1 MLERVLFFRKKH
13 FCNREMYSGSRKMFV
28 TLKSTFACSEVI
40 NSAKVIF
47 QTKQVR
53 ITADGGLFSLP
64 TPYAI
69 RPDVSNFEESFY

>member
-1 MLERVLFFRKKH
+1 
-13 FCNREMYSGSRKMFV
+13 MFV

-47 QTKQVR
+47 QTKQKDHMYVR